1 MIDNVTNNIIVEDK
15 DYNTA
20 LYVVNLATGAATKIA
35 DSEITMYGMVIAPTP
50 ANINAPAVVS
60 NLSAVFSGTSLNGVI
75 NFILP
80 NKTVKGDALNGNV
93 DYVVTANGK
102 QLFNGTEQP
111 GTTGALGKESREAW
125 ERQEKECDLWVSWV
139 YAPSI
144 LRQCPRC
151 FCLRFAAFFSKRS
164 CCSWFLRSC
173 RCFLCA
179 VLDASIC
186 SDST

>member
-1 MIDNVTNNIIVEDK
+1 
-15 DYNTA
+15 
-20 LYVVNLATGAATKIA
+20 
-35 DSEITMYGMVIAPTP
+35 MVIAPTP

-111 GTTGALGKESREAW
+111 GTFYK
-125 ERQEKECDLWVSWV
+125 
-139 YAPSI
+139 
-144 LRQCPRC
+144 
-151 FCLRFAAFFSKRS
+151 
-164 CCSWFLRSC
+164 
-173 RCFLCA
+173 
-179 VLDASIC
+179 
-186 SDST
+186 